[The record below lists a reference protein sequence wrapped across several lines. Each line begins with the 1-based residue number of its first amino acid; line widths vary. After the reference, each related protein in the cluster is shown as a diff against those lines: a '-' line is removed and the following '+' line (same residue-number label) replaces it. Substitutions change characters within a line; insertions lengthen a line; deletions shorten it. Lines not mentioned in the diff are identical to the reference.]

1 MISPIKLIAFD
12 VDDTLWPNQPL
23 FDAVEDDL
31 RRLLTQYGSPEAIDT
46 ALIEAQAE
54 NISLMGYGAKGFV
67 LSMIEVAI
75 KLTDGQVPG
84 SAIQQIIDQGKH
96 LLAYPIA
103 LLDGVA
109 DTLQALRE
117 QPYTLMVLTKGDL
130 FDQESKLAR
139 SGIGSCF
146 DHIEIVSEKDE
157 ATYRR
162 IMTRY
167 GVEPTEFVMI
177 GNSLKSD
184 ILPVLNIGGRAI
196 YVPYHT
202 TARHERVQQD
212 TGGYEQINHIS
223 EVTGLLNQWA
233 LGVPSYSL

>member
-1 MISPIKLIAFD
+1 MSSSIKLIAFD
-12 VDDTLWPNQPL
+12 ADDTLWANQPL
-23 FDAVEDDL
+23 FDAVEEDL
-31 RRLLTQYGSPEAIDT
+31 RGLLTQYGSPEVIDA
-46 ALIEAQAE
+46 ALIAAQAE
-54 NISLMGYGAKGFV
+54 YISLMGYGAKGFV

-96 LLAYPIA
+96 LLSYPIA
-103 LLDGVA
+103 LLDGVEE
-109 DTLQALRE
+109 TLHKLRE

-146 DHIEIVSEKDE
+146 DHVEIVSEKDE

-162 IMTRY
+162 IMNRY
-167 GVEPTEFVMI
+167 AVQPAEFVMI

-184 ILPVLNIGGRAI
+184 ILPVVDVGGRAI

-202 TARHERVQQD
+202 TARHERVQKD
-212 TGGYEQINHIS
+212 TGGYEQLEH
-223 EVTGLLNQWA
+223 LNQVTA
-233 LGVPSYSL
+233 LLSQWLSI

>member
-1 MISPIKLIAFD
+1 MSSSIKLIAFD
-12 VDDTLWPNQPL
+12 ADDTLWSNQPL

-31 RRLLTQYGSPEAIDT
+31 RGLLMQYGSPEAIDA
-46 ALIEAQAE
+46 ALIAAQAD
-54 NISLMGYGAKGFV
+54 NIALMGYGAKGFV

-84 SAIQQIIDQGKH
+84 WVIQQIIDKGKH
-96 LLAYPIA
+96 LLSYPIA
-103 LLDGVA
+103 LLDGVEE
-109 DTLQALRE
+109 TLHKLRE
-117 QPYTLMVLTKGDL
+117 QPYTLMVVTKGDL

-146 DHIEIVSEKDE
+146 DHVEIVSEKDE
-157 ATYRR
+157 TTYRR
-162 IMTRY
+162 LLNRY
-167 GVEPTEFVMI
+167 GVQPGEFVMI

-202 TARHERVQQD
+202 TAPHERVQQD
-212 TGGYEQINHIS
+212 TGGYEQVSHIG
-223 EVTGLLNQWA
+223 EVVGLLNQ
-233 LGVPSYSL
+233 

>member
-1 MISPIKLIAFD
+1 M
-12 VDDTLWPNQPL
+12 
-23 FDAVEDDL
+23 
-31 RRLLTQYGSPEAIDT
+31 LTQYGSPEVIDA

-54 NISLMGYGAKGFV
+54 TISLMGYGAKGFV
-67 LSMIEVAI
+67 LSLIEVAI

-96 LLAYPIA
+96 LLSYPIA
-103 LLDGVA
+103 LLEGVEQ
-109 DTLQALRE
+109 TLHQLRQ

-146 DHIEIVSEKDE
+146 DHVEIVSEKDE

-167 GVEPTEFVMI
+167 AVQPAEFVMI
-177 GNSLKSD
+177 GDSLTSD
-184 ILPVLNIGGRAI
+184 ILPVLNVGGRAI

-202 TARHERVQQD
+202 TPRHERVQQD
-212 TGGYEQINHIS
+212 SGGYEQLEH
-223 EVTGLLNQWA
+223 LNQVTA
-233 LGVPSYSL
+233 LLSQWTSI